1 VTADPHALLR
11 DGLRSMPQ
19 ARELDPDADV
29 DRLATATLARAPP
42 LAPR

>member
-19 ARELDPDADV
+19 ARELD
-29 DRLATATLARAPP
+29 DRRW
-42 LAPR
+42 PRGLRHRV